1 MLRIHSPKNLLGGF
15 LLVALA
21 AIALWQAQDLPIG
34 RAMKMGP
41 GYFPRVLSIAVGVFG
56 LIMMAMS
63 AFVPGQKLERWSF
76 GGLLL
81 VLSAIV
87 FFAFT
92 VRSLGLVF
100 TSAGLVAIATVAAP
114 DWRWKEAT
122 IFGVCLVVFAA
133 ILFPK
138 GLGLPLP
145 LWPWP

>member
-1 MLRIHSPKNLLGGF
+1 MAP
-15 LLVALA
+15 A

-41 GYFPRVLSIAVGVFG
+41 GYFPRVLAGAVGVFG

-63 AFVPGQKLERWSF
+63 AFVPGPKLDRWSF
-76 GGLLL
+76 GGLAL
-81 VLSAIV
+81 VMGAIV
-87 FFAFT
+87 FFAFA
-92 VRSLGLVF
+92 VRALGLVF

-114 DWRWKEAT
+114 GLALEGGDDLR
-122 IFGVCLVVFAA
+122 VCLVVFAS

-138 GLGLPLP
+138 GSACPLP